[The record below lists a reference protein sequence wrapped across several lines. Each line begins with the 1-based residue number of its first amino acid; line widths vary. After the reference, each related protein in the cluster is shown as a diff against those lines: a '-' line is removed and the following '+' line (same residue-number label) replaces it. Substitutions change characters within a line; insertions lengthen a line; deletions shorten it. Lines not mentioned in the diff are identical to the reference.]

1 MKLLAVRRLLRI
13 QRVVIRYRL
22 DDLILE
28 LPMLPW
34 WLRLLGA
41 TLPWRW
47 LPRRKLEL
55 TRGARLRLALQD
67 LGPIFIKFGQ
77 ILSTRRDLLPDDIA
91 NELAWLQDKVP
102 PFPPELAVK
111 RIEEQLGAKIEQ
123 VFARFEREPLAS
135 ASVAQVHAARLK
147 SGEEVVV
154 KVIRPNLE
162 PVIRSDIAWLFI
174 LARLAERVSSEARRL
189 HPVEVVSD
197 YEKTIVDELDLLRE
211 AANASQLRRNFEGSP
226 LLYVPQVYWDW
237 CRPKVLVM
245 ERIYGIP
252 VTDLETLRDQR
263 TDFKALA
270 ERGVEIFFTQVFRDS
285 FFHADMHPG
294 NIFVSTRAPWSPQYI
309 AVDCGIVGSL
319 TDEDQDYLARNL
331 IAFFKRDYRKVAQL
345 HIDSGWV
352 PAETKVN
359 DFEAAIRTVCE
370 PIFEKPLKDISFGQV
385 LLRLFQ
391 TARRFNMEIQPQLV
405 LLQKTL
411 LNIGRVDGLSREELH
426 ERMGKVAAL
435 GDRRIHHE
443 FLELLIASGYDPFE
457 LCEFPRSVNWGDVA
471 ALWALAGEV
480 GLPEVIQDNVAK
492 GGGVPAGTLA
502 TVVAINAA
510 TESTSK
516 RGMRDWYEE
525 TALDDL
531 TGLAGESVE
540 EHNIYS
546 CMDSLTED
554 AISSI
559 ERALVEALVETYKI
573 PLDVLLYDLTSTFLY
588 GKMCP
593 LGARGYSRDHRGDL
607 KQLVLAVAVTREYGF
622 PVKHWLYPGNTTDVT
637 TLPRLAA
644 DFKELHGRH
653 VLMLV
658 FDRGALSEK
667 NVKVLDGEKYQ
678 FLCGLKRGDTAV
690 KEVIRAVRDGGEFEL
705 VKEAK
710 YDGGDTGFVWGSAT
724 LAELYGKERRVV
736 VCYSEAQMA
745 HEVIAQKKAIHD
757 AALALREV
765 EGLCRERR
773 YRHDSLVVKIHE
785 STVGVKGFFEVEY
798 EDVKEGFE
806 LRYGRR
812 PSACREVRWWKADT
826 VRWNLS
832 S

>member
-1 MKLLAVRRLLRI
+1 MKLLAFRRLLRI

-411 LNIGRVDGLSREELH
+411 LNIEGLGRQLYPELDLW
-426 ERMGKVAAL
+426 ATAQP
-435 GDRRIHHE
+435 
-443 FLELLIASGYDPFE
+443 FLERWMRERVSPKQLLRNFQQQVEQVPHLSQMARDTLERLSQPHAHNAPPPEWKGSRHDWLGRLVGAVLLVGGLASGERLEHWPSTSGW
-457 LCEFPRSVNWGDVA
+457 L
-471 ALWALAGEV
+471 ALVYLILFGSIIAFSAYQYL
-480 GLPEVIQDNVAK
+480 LRNVR
-492 GGGVPAGTLA
+492 PA
-502 TVVAINAA
+502 AA
-510 TESTSK
+510 TS
-516 RGMRDWYEE
+516 Y
-525 TALDDL
+525 AY
-531 TGLAGESVE
+531 V
-540 EHNIYS
+540 N
-546 CMDSLTED
+546 
-554 AISSI
+554 
-559 ERALVEALVETYKI
+559 
-573 PLDVLLYDLTSTFLY
+573 P
-588 GKMCP
+588 
-593 LGARGYSRDHRGDL
+593 
-607 KQLVLAVAVTREYGF
+607 AVAVLLG
-622 PVKHWLYPGNTTDVT
+622 
-637 TLPRLAA
+637 TLFAGERIGGIEGLA
-644 DFKELHGRH
+644 
-653 VLMLV
+653 MLV
-658 FDRGALSEK
+658 IISA
-667 NVKVLDGEKYQ
+667 VVLI
-678 FLCGLKRGDTAV
+678 GLPQW
-690 KEVIRAVRDGGEFEL
+690 RASR
-705 VKEAK
+705 
-710 YDGGDTGFVWGSAT
+710 
-724 LAELYGKERRVV
+724 
-736 VCYSEAQMA
+736 
-745 HEVIAQKKAIHD
+745 
-757 AALALREV
+757 AAA
-765 EGLCRERR
+765 
-773 YRHDSLVVKIHE
+773 
-785 STVGVKGFFEVEY
+785 
-798 EDVKEGFE
+798 
-806 LRYGRR
+806 
-812 PSACREVRWWKADT
+812 
-826 VRWNLS
+826 
-832 S
+832 